1 MASHPILYI
10 ITCEGILGVASH
22 PILYITC
29 EGIKECL
36 PIPYCILPVRAFQ
49 VWLPSLF
56 SVGSVSVLMNVR
68 CESLTHI
75 LCAWCLMSG

>member
-29 EGIKECL
+29 EGVL
-36 PIPYCILPVRAFQ
+36 GVASHPILYINL
-49 VWLPSLF
+49 
-56 SVGSVSVLMNVR
+56 
-68 CESLTHI
+68 
-75 LCAWCLMSG
+75 